1 MTKEQF
7 EECRKYEQEFRWAIR
22 SNFVHMSQ
30 GDFNEVARLYKEI
43 LGVSMN
49 KSQMTC
55 NTCRLNA
62 LKALGKDYFD
72 TMDIIAKEQQESALQ
87 EEIEAK
93 KKKGGRP
100 KKINIED

>member
-7 EECRKYEQEFRWAIR
+7 EECSKYEQEFRWAIR
-22 SNFVHMSQ
+22 SNFVHMDQ
-30 GDFNEVARLYKEI
+30 GTFNDVARLYKEI
-43 LGVSMN
+43 LGVGMT

-55 NTCRLNA
+55 GTCRLNA

-72 TMDIIAKEQQESALQ
+72 TMDVIAKQQSEQAKQET
-87 EEIEAK
+87 EEAP

-100 KKINIED
+100 KKIKVD